1 MSDRIGR
8 DLKLILVGF
17 ICGLI
22 GCITSQLLVAVF
34 G

>member
-1 MSDRIGR
+1 MSDRRKR

-17 ICGLI
+17 IGGFI